1 MEVDQ
6 FNLILIKLKS
16 EYDILNREFKRKRSD
31 LDLVTVSIYY
41 LFVNNN
47 HILPNQNY
55 YYYHNQKIKF
65 NINHLEKNT
74 NIRKN

>member
-47 HILPNQNY
+47 H
-55 YYYHNQKIKF
+55 K
-65 NINHLEKNT
+65 
-74 NIRKN
+74 